1 MVGQRMKILSV
12 IFLFCSLSASA
23 FAGQDE
29 YNDCILTHLKG
40 AKLDVAAGLLR
51 NACYENYMGPF
62 FPSDKVRQ
70 YNDCLL
76 EYLVGVES
84 FQAAMEIRN
93 ACGGKYLR

>member
-1 MVGQRMKILSV
+1 MKTGLV
-12 IFLFCSLSASA
+12 LFLFFSLSATA

-40 AKLDVAAGLLR
+40 AKLDAAAGLIR
-51 NACYENYMGPF
+51 NACHENYTGPF
-62 FPSDKVRQ
+62 YPTEKVRR
-70 YNDCLL
+70 YNECLL

-93 ACGGKYLR
+93 SCGGKYLM

>member
-1 MVGQRMKILSV
+1 MKIGSV
-12 IFLFCSLSASA
+12 LFLFFSLSGAV

-40 AKLDVAAGLLR
+40 AKLDAAAGLIR

-62 FPSDKVRQ
+62 YPAEKVRK
-70 YNDCLL
+70 YNECLL

-93 ACGGKYLR
+93 ACGGKYLM

>member
-1 MVGQRMKILSV
+1 MGHLRMKTLSV
-12 IFLFCSLSASA
+12 TWLLFSLSASA

-40 AKLDVAAGLLR
+40 AKLDVAAGLIR

-62 FPSDKVRQ
+62 WPSEKVRQ
-70 YNDCLL
+70 YNECLL
-76 EYLVGVES
+76 EYLVAVES

>member
-1 MVGQRMKILSV
+1 MKVLSV
-12 IFLFCSLSASA
+12 LFIAMLFNATA
-23 FAGQDE
+23 FAAQEE
-29 YNDCILTHLKG
+29 YNDCILSHLKG
-40 AKLDVAAGLLR
+40 AKLDVAAGLIR

-62 FPSDKVRQ
+62 FPSEKVRQ
-70 YNDCLL
+70 YNECLL